1 MKGKADKKLRE
12 DLIDTLTVG
21 GAHVSFNDA
30 IAGLPATLR
39 GKEAPGLPHTPW
51 MLLEH
56 IRIAQWDILEYITNP
71 KHKSPKWP
79 EGFWPKNE
87 ALPSTKAWN
96 DSVATVRKDLKAA
109 EKLVNSKKTDLLA
122 PVPWAEGQTILRKML
137 LIADHT
143 AYHVA
148 QLVDVRRALGAWDK

>member
-1 MKGKADKKLRE
+1 MKDKADKRLRE
-12 DLIDTLTVG
+12 ALIETLTVS
-21 GAHVSFNDA
+21 GAHATFDDA
-30 IAGLPATLR
+30 VAGLPANLR
-39 GKEAPGLPHTPW
+39 GKKAPGLPHTPW
-51 MLLEH
+51 MLVEH

-79 EGFWPKNE
+79 EGYWPKDE
-87 ALPSTKAWN
+87 APSSAKAWN
-96 DSVATVRKDLKAA
+96 DSVATVRKGLKAA
-109 EKLVNSKKTDLLA
+109 EKLVTSKKTDLLA
-122 PVPWAEGQTILRKML
+122 KVAWAEGQTIFRKVL